1 MGSNNHKRL
10 CMAREKSKERLQKTQ
25 LERYIGTR
33 AWNTLYGI
41 LTKFNAV
48 SYTISLFNKLYYFYL
63 ICTCQVTPTRVSTRF
78 LHRPYRSCAH
88 DTRHSLGTYPNN
100 SVIPNLRILLWHLK
114 EWEQIVQGGFQMNQV
129 LWDSTKVNYL
139 KLSSPT

>member
-1 MGSNNHKRL
+1 
-10 CMAREKSKERLQKTQ
+10 MAREKSKERLQKTQ

-33 AWNTLYGI
+33 TWNTLNGI

-48 SYTISLFNKLYYFYL
+48 SYTISLFHKLYYFYL
-63 ICTCQVTPTRVSTRF
+63 ICICQVTPTTVSIRF

-88 DTRHSLGTYPNN
+88 DKRHSLGTYPNN

-114 EWEQIVQGGFQMNQV
+114 EWEQINSSGRLSNE
-129 LWDSTKVNYL
+129 
-139 KLSSPT
+139 SSPLRFKESQLS